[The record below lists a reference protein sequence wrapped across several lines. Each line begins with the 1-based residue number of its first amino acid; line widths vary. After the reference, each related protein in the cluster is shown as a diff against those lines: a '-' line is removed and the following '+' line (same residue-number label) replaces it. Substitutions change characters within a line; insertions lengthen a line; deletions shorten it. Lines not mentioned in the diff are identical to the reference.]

1 MDGRSESGFKLP
13 GSVTETG
20 SGDSAIEESG
30 RRQIFGKENREGQ
43 RVKWGRRDRDRDRD
57 RD

>member
-57 RD
+57 